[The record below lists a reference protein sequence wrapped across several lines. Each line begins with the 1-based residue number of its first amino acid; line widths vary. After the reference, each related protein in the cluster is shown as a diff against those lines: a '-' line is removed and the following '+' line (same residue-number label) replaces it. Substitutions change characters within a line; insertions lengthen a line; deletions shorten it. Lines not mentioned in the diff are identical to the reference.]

1 MAIGLL
7 VGVGLLV
14 ACELKAARRYA
25 VTANAMDGAA
35 IVILFSTFY
44 ASYRLWHLLG
54 PLPVFSMLALVTVVA
69 VLLSIRRDSIFI
81 ALLGLAGG
89 FSTPA
94 LLSTGRDNPFGLFGY
109 LLLLNA
115 GLGWVAYRKR
125 WPALVGLSLL
135 FTTIYQWGWVATFL
149 TPAKLPIAAGIF
161 IAFPILGFVSLGL
174 AGRMGALDVKEGEP
188 RGSWFEDAASLNA
201 ALPLLFALFMA
212 GSPAYGDHPELL
224 FGFLLCV
231 DGGLFAVA
239 LWRRQMLLHVLGALA
254 TLVVFATWMSAAY
267 VPTSDV
273 EAGGSY
279 PLVLGLVSLFSLFF
293 LGAGLAASHGKRRLE
308 GSGRLAVYAA
318 PLLLFAFPA
327 LPAIEP
333 ALASPV
339 PAFAVLFGLLAACAI
354 YAIAES
360 DGLVYFIAAFLAVAA
375 EAAWSVTFLSP
386 ERLVTA
392 LGIYAAFGLATIAAR
407 WPPGDGA
414 GASSRRWWAACWWS
428 PASVSCSSFRSR
440 RLPAWRCGASR
451 CCSRS

>member
-1 MAIGLL
+1 
-7 VGVGLLV
+7 
-14 ACELKAARRYA
+14 
-25 VTANAMDGAA
+25 
-35 IVILFSTFY
+35 
-44 ASYRLWHLLG
+44 
-54 PLPVFSMLALVTVVA
+54 MLALVTVVA
-69 VLLSIRRDSIFI
+69 VLLSIRRDSIFV
-81 ALLGLAGG
+81 ALLGLVGG

-161 IAFPILGFVSLGL
+161 IVFPILGFVSLGL
-174 AGRMGALDVKEGEP
+174 AGRTGALDAKDGEP
-188 RGSWFEDAASLNA
+188 RGRWFEEAASLNA

-212 GSPAYGDHPELL
+212 GSPAYGDHPALL

-231 DGGLFAVA
+231 DAGLFAVA

-267 VPTSDV
+267 VPTSDL

-279 PLVLGLVSLFSLFF
+279 PLVLGLVSLFALFF
-293 LGAGLAASHGKRRLE
+293 LGAGLAARHGKRRLE

-375 EAAWSVTFLSP
+375 EAAWSAHVPVARAARRRRSASTRRSASRRCRAVAARRWGRGLEPALVGGVLVVASICLLFFLSQP
-386 ERLVTA
+386 TGRRRGAV
-392 LGIYAAFGLATIAAR
+392 GHRDAAR
-407 WPPGDGA
+407 GPEHRADLRGTRSRTPRPGPGRRRAVVGGAGHLVDERRRHDAGDGRP
-414 GASSRRWWAACWWS
+414 GGHRR
-428 PASVSCSSFRSR
+428 RSR
-440 RLPAWRCGASR
+440 C
-451 CCSRS
+451 